1 MGSTQIQHAAE
12 SPTDSE
18 SIFISSSLEEVLFFA
33 SLSSSLS
40 GGASLPVTV
49 AGPLAVDCLPRPPF
63 LFVRR
68 PLFFVDTFVVTVDI
82 VMVVCDL

>member
-18 SIFISSSLEEVLFFA
+18 SIFTSSSLDEVFFA
-33 SLSSSLS
+33 SLSSSPS
-40 GGASLPVTV
+40 GVASLPVTV
-49 AGPLAVDCLPRPPF
+49 AGPLAADCLPRPLF